1 MSIFNTLS
9 ALGNTMQNNLY
20 QLKPMPVKPNKRS
33 YWEKTNH
40 RLKGVNPIL
49 QDVINDAYN
58 AGLPF
63 DINIAQGLRSIEEQ
77 RKAVAGGFSKTMN
90 SKHLTG
96 NAVDIYPVIDGKVI
110 MDASHPAF
118 AQLHNALIPHFKN
131 RVGDL
136 DKGWSWGG
144 VWGKEAGSRVPV
156 GKGWDLPHY
165 EITSD
170 SYKYDPNNQLN
181 YVYKPYQSN
190 NTVQP
195 QQPDTMF
202 NLGNTLSNAISAL
215 QIKPQNTVPVV
226 NNTIPV
232 QMKTNTKIPSVTA
245 LALDTIKGKYG
256 NGDLRKARLTEAGYN
271 YSDVQKEVNRLLKV
285 KR

>member
-1 MSIFNTLS
+1 M
-9 ALGNTMQNNLY
+9 G
-20 QLKPMPVKPNKRS
+20 KS
-33 YWEKTNH
+33 YWEKTKY

-77 RKAVAGGFSKTMN
+77 RKAVSGGFSRTMN

-118 AQLHNALIPHFKN
+118 VILFKALLPHFKN
-131 RVGDL
+131 RVGEL

-144 VWGKEAGSRVPV
+144 VWGKKAGTRVSL

-165 EITSD
+165 EITNS
-170 SYKYDPNNQLN
+170 SYRYNPNVTQR
-181 YVYKPYQSN
+181 YTYKPYQ
-190 NTVQP
+190 
-195 QQPDTMF
+195 
-202 NLGNTLSNAISAL
+202 
-215 QIKPQNTVPVV
+215 K
-226 NNTIPV
+226 
-232 QMKTNTKIPSVTA
+232 
-245 LALDTIKGKYG
+245 
-256 NGDLRKARLTEAGYN
+256 
-271 YSDVQKEVNRLLKV
+271 
-285 KR
+285 